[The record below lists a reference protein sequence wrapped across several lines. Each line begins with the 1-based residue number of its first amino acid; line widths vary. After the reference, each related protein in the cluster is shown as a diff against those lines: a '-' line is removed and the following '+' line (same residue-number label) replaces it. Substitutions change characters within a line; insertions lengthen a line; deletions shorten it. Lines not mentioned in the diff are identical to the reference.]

1 MNRVNQY
8 EIKRNISGLKS
19 NVHENGRVV
28 EQTTNADKVESVP
41 VDINKK
47 RKLGKYKGQIDMTLF
62 FDDDDMIE
70 CFKVG

>member
-70 CFKVG
+70 YFKVG